1 MTWLIDQMRV
11 KCPEDMLNVLSRTVD
26 FGVECGLTSTPLI
39 CAITAESLDTVHVLV
54 KQNVPIND
62 KARVKRRQQ
71 AHKPPLLPHRCL
83 DRQRRMA
90 DDAAKAP
97 SEVAN
102 AIKDKKIRVAIKALL
117 RKQHDNVNTTYLF
130 SN

>member
-11 KCPEDMLNVLSRTVD
+11 KCPEDMLNVLSRTAD

-117 RKQHDNVNTTYLF
+117 RKQHDNVKNYF
-130 SN
+130 YI